1 MNILVLG
8 SGVYVTG
15 RGVQGY
21 GTVLPSL
28 AQASKKIS
36 IDKITLVGINPEN
49 EKYILE
55 TTKNINIILSTDIKV
70 EYQSIGDNN
79 LSNAIT
85 ELCKNKNI
93 ECSIVVLPDHLHFEA
108 AKALIQNNIHTLVV
122 KPLVTNLKHAKE
134 LLRLQVKHEVYGA
147 VEFHKRY
154 DESNLYVKKII
165 KENQLGDIQYITVD
179 YSQKIQVPL
188 VSFKQWSA
196 KTNVFQYLGVHY
208 VDIIY
213 FITGYVPVG
222 LMAYGMY
229 GILKSNNIDSY
240 DSIHVTIEW
249 CHPEERNSKFI
260 STFNTNWIDPDCSTS
275 MSNQKYKIIGTTG
288 RIECDQK
295 NRGIELVSESK
306 GVLHV
311 NPYFSEFLYDE
322 NGHNLFQGYGYK
334 SIYQYLSDTQAIIE
348 KKINWWELCDIRPT
362 FKDTY
367 YSIAV
372 IEAVNKAL
380 LTPKEWRNIDA
391 SI

>member
-1 MNILVLG
+1 MKLLKLVIVSLLCLSLSCCILV
-8 SGVYVTG
+8 
-15 RGVQGY
+15 
-21 GTVLPSL
+21 
-28 AQASKKIS
+28 
-36 IDKITLVGINPEN
+36 IDANFDSQEEVDG
-49 EKYILE
+49 
-55 TTKNINIILSTDIKV
+55 
-70 EYQSIGDNN
+70 
-79 LSNAIT
+79 
-85 ELCKNKNI
+85 
-93 ECSIVVLPDHLHFEA
+93 FA
-108 AKALIQNNIHTLVV
+108 ARA
-122 KPLVTNLKHAKE
+122 
-134 LLRLQVKHEVYGA
+134 
-147 VEFHKRY
+147 
-154 DESNLYVKKII
+154 
-165 KENQLGDIQYITVD
+165 
-179 YSQKIQVPL
+179 
-188 VSFKQWSA
+188 
-196 KTNVFQYLGVHY
+196 
-208 VDIIY
+208 
-213 FITGYVPVG
+213 
-222 LMAYGMY
+222 
-229 GILKSNNIDSY
+229 
-240 DSIHVTIEW
+240 
-249 CHPEERNSKFI
+249 ERNSKFI

-334 SIYQYLSDTQAIIE
+334 IIYQYLSDTQAIIE